1 MAYHDC
7 PLKGSTSSWNTPMQI
22 FTPNQWTET
31 GDHCGWIRE
40 QPASYKI
47 PDHQPRNGKN
57 TGLSTS
63 ASTAKNE
70 NILQSDLMRTFYIT
84 LVWVKLTEIYPA
96 HTSTNNLIHKYYYF
110 FLFIFCESLA
120 GELYHL
126 FCFFSTDVM
135 SDIYS
140 VNDEIIVG
148 KLKIFIF
155 VLHDTKH

>member
-22 FTPNQWTET
+22 FTLKQWAEA

-110 FLFIFCESLA
+110 FLFIFYTLSNSYVFFL
-120 GELYHL
+120 GSYIFIL
-126 FCFFSTDVM
+126 FFFYIFILKHRRKGIFSTIT
-135 SDIYS
+135 DIS
-140 VNDEIIVG
+140 SKNF
-148 KLKIFIF
+148 FI
-155 VLHDTKH
+155 